1 MLRSM
6 SIPELNPVSYVVLG
20 LVNRDGPSTP
30 YELKT
35 AVGRGIAYFWQFPHS
50 QIYAESERLARLGLL
65 LEEREQTGR
74 RRRTFRITPE
84 GRAALRAWLAQPTS
98 EPTQLRSPG
107 LLQLYFGWFASPGAR
122 PGRCASA
129 RRSCARLSTP
139 CRPGRTEAG
148 SWRSP
153 RWPPR
158 PSGPWPSSGSGSS
171 GAPWTFAAAPPATDT
186 GLGADQRTTRR
197 KSGRCRYGGA
207 TRCGLLRP

>member
-6 SIPELNPVSYVVLG
+6 SIPELNPVSYVVMG
-20 LVNRDGPSTP
+20 LVKRDGPSTP

-98 EPTQLRSPG
+98 EPT
-107 LLQLYFGWFASPGAR
+107 A
-122 PGRCASA
+122 PGRPAVPASA
-129 RRSCARLSTP
+129 RFAAR
-139 CRPGRTEAG
+139 RPLV
-148 SWRSP
+148 
-153 RWPPR
+153 
-158 PSGPWPSSGSGSS
+158 
-171 GAPWTFAAAPPATDT
+171 AAAPPATAT

>member
-30 YELKT
+30 YELKP

-84 GRAALRAWLAQPTS
+84 GLAALARGQARTLRERATLMRQTVDALQARPDRSWQLAVAEMAAEAERAMAEQWERIERRALDLRRRAA
-98 EPTQLRSPG
+98 G
-107 LLQLYFGWFASPGAR
+107 
-122 PGRCASA
+122 
-129 RRSCARLSTP
+129 
-139 CRPGRTEAG
+139 
-148 SWRSP
+148 
-153 RWPPR
+153 
-158 PSGPWPSSGSGSS
+158 
-171 GAPWTFAAAPPATDT
+171 D
-186 GLGADQRTTRR
+186 
-197 KSGRCRYGGA
+197 
-207 TRCGLLRP
+207 